1 MLRQKLRQV
10 ARSLGRLIDMPLELR
25 GSHDELLDA
34 FGALRREVMGT
45 LASVRKLE
53 EPDATGFSVC
63 SWFNP
68 PGGPVGLC
76 LGSIYRTREEA
87 EAYLETIG
95 YLNLNYT
102 VVPVYF
108 PIPWEKAPPKVPAKP
123 AEEKPE

>member
-1 MLRQKLRQV
+1 MRQKLRHIQ
-10 ARSLGRLIDMPLELR
+10 RYFGRLLNMPLELR
-25 GSHDELLDA
+25 SGHEELLDA
-34 FGALRREVMGT
+34 FGALHREVMGT

-63 SWFNP
+63 SWFSP
-68 PGGPVGLC
+68 PGGNVGLC

-87 EAYLETIG
+87 EAYLEAIG
-95 YLNLNYT
+95 FPGLNYT